1 LQWEPDT
8 TLCEGLEKTYA
19 WIHNQYLARQ
29 RGEAGIAHEAEVSR

>member
-1 LQWEPDT
+1 MGTGYHALR
-8 TLCEGLEKTYA
+8 GLEKTYA